1 MGTVTESCKSSNLEN
16 PDSDSCVGLR
26 LWPKSLYYGWVVA
39 GASGSI
45 GFANAA
51 SAISILT
58 IFVVPMSEEFG
69 WGRTEIAGATTA
81 GAILG
86 AALAPFIGRLVDR
99 FGSRLTLVIGGA
111 IIGLSC
117 VYLSAM
123 QTLLGFYLAFTV
135 SRIADQGGVKIGAS
149 VAAGKWF
156 ERYRGRATGLVFLVE
171 TVGVVALAPLTQLV
185 IGQWG
190 WRSAWLMLAAVMFLL
205 GVIPCALW
213 VRRQPEDMGLA
224 VDGDSPPVVRQAH
237 HERTAN
243 DHERT
248 VNDHERTV
256 SDHERAVNDHERTA
270 SVHERTASVHERTAA
285 EHERAA
291 GDGEAPDTE
300 IAVEERSLTLR
311 DAARTPAFWI
321 ALASL
326 FLGSNAVSGPGLH
339 LVPYLTERGL
349 NATAAVGAI
358 SVMATAGAAGAILSG
373 VAADRLS
380 PRWLMAALYLMSAAA
395 LLLLV
400 GTDTLAETY
409 AVVILMG
416 LIGTG
421 INTLAPLMWAANY
434 GRGSLGSIHGVG
446 RASQVMGFAVGPLV
460 SGIAYDS
467 TGTYRGVFLALAGV
481 ALVAA
486 GLMAAARGGHQKRG

>member
-1 MGTVTESCKSSNLEN
+1 M
-16 PDSDSCVGLR
+16 R
-26 LWPKSLYYGWVVA
+26 LWPRSLYYGWVVA

-69 WGRTEIAGATTA
+69 WGRTQIAGATTA

-99 FGSRLTLVIGGA
+99 FGSRLTLVIGGT
-111 IIGLSC
+111 IIGLGC

-135 SRIADQGGVKIGAS
+135 SRIADQGGVKIGTS

-171 TVGVVALAPLTQLV
+171 TVGVIVLAPLTQLV

-224 VDGDSPPVVRQAH
+224 VDGDSPLVVRQAH
-237 HERTAN
+237 HERG
-243 DHERT
+243 
-248 VNDHERTV
+248 VGDHERTV
-256 SDHERAVNDHERTA
+256 SGDERGAADGE
-270 SVHERTASVHERTAA
+270 TAA
-285 EHERAA
+285 AEV
-291 GDGEAPDTE
+291 
-300 IAVEERSLTLR
+300 AVEARSLTLR
-311 DAARTPAFWI
+311 DAARTPAFWV

-339 LVPYLTERGL
+339 LVPYLTEQGL

-358 SVMATAGAAGAILSG
+358 SVMATAGAAGAMIAG
-373 VAADRLS
+373 VAADRVS
-380 PRWLMAALYLMSAAA
+380 PRWLMVALYLAGTAA

-400 GTDTLAETY
+400 NTDTLAETY

-421 INTLAPLMWAANY
+421 VNTLTPLMWAANY
-434 GRGSLGSIHGVG
+434 GRGSLGAIHGVG
-446 RASQVMGFAVGPLV
+446 RASQVLGFAVGPLV

-486 GLMAAARGGHQKRG
+486 GLMAAARTWRSRD

>member
-1 MGTVTESCKSSNLEN
+1 M
-16 PDSDSCVGLR
+16 R

-69 WGRTEIAGATTA
+69 WGRTEIAGATTL

-99 FGSRLTLVIGGA
+99 FGSRLTLVIGGGVIA
-111 IIGLSC
+111 LGC
-117 VYLSAM
+117 VYLSLM
-123 QTLLGFYLAFTV
+123 QTLTGFYVAFTI
-135 SRIADQGGVKIGAS
+135 SRIADQGGVKIGTS

-156 ERYRGRATGLVFLVE
+156 QRYRGRATGLVFLLE
-171 TVGVVALAPLTQLV
+171 TVGVIVLAPLTQLV

-190 WRSAWLMLAAVMFLL
+190 WRSAWLMLAAVMLAL

-224 VDGDSPPVVRQAH
+224 VDGGR
-237 HERTAN
+237 
-243 DHERT
+243 
-248 VNDHERTV
+248 V
-256 SDHERAVNDHERTA
+256 SDSGGVAPGP
-270 SVHERTASVHERTAA
+270 
-285 EHERAA
+285 
-291 GDGEAPDTE
+291 GDAD
-300 IAVEERSLTLR
+300 ADQSLTLR
-311 DAARTPAFWI
+311 DAARTRVFWV
-321 ALASL
+321 ALVSL
-326 FLGSNAVSGPGLH
+326 FLGSNAMAGPGLH

-349 NATAAVGAI
+349 SATAAVGAI
-358 SVMATAGAAGAILSG
+358 SVMATAGAAGAIGSG
-373 VAADRLS
+373 IAADRVS
-380 PRWLMAALYLMSAAA
+380 PRWLMVGLYLLGTAALV
-395 LLLLV
+395 LLV
-400 GTDTLAETY
+400 RTDTLVETY

-421 INTLAPLMWAANY
+421 VNTLAPLMWAANY
-434 GRGSLGSIHGVG
+434 GRGSLGAIHGVG
-446 RASQVMGFAVGPLV
+446 RASQVLGFAFGPLV
-460 SGIAYDS
+460 AGIAYDR
-467 TGTYRGVFLALAGV
+467 TDTYREVFLIMAAV

-486 GLMAAARGGHQKRG
+486 VLMAAARTWGRR

>member
-1 MGTVTESCKSSNLEN
+1 M
-16 PDSDSCVGLR
+16 R
-26 LWPKSLYYGWVVA
+26 LWPRSLYYGWVVA

-58 IFVVPMSEEFG
+58 IFVVPMSDEFG
-69 WGRTEIAGATTA
+69 WGRTEIAGATTL

-99 FGSRLTLVIGGA
+99 FGSRLTLVISGA
-111 IIGLSC
+111 VIGLGC
-117 VYLSAM
+117 VYLSLM
-123 QTLLGFYLAFTV
+123 QTLVGFYLAFTV
-135 SRIADQGGVKIGAS
+135 SRIADQGGVKIGTS

-171 TVGVVALAPLTQLV
+171 TVGVIVLAPLTQLV

-205 GVIPCALW
+205 GVIPCTLW

-224 VDGDSPPVVRQAH
+224 VDGDSPLVVRQAH
-237 HERTAN
+237 
-243 DHERT
+243 
-248 VNDHERTV
+248 HERTV
-256 SDHERAVNDHERTA
+256 SDHERAVSYDGRTVADGETTETA
-270 SVHERTASVHERTAA
+270 SA
-285 EHERAA
+285 EITV
-291 GDGEAPDTE
+291 EA
-300 IAVEERSLTLR
+300 RSLTLR
-311 DAARTPAFWI
+311 EAARTPAFWI

-326 FLGSNAVSGPGLH
+326 FLGSNAMSGPGLH
-339 LVPYLTERGL
+339 MVPYLTERGL

-358 SVMATAGAAGAILSG
+358 SVMATAGAAGAIVSG
-373 VAADRLS
+373 IAADRVS
-380 PRWLMAALYLMSAAA
+380 PRWLMVGLYLSGTAA

-434 GRGSLGSIHGVG
+434 GRGSLGAIHGVG
-446 RASQVMGFAVGPLV
+446 RASQVLGFAVGPLV
-460 SGIAYDS
+460 SGMAYDS
-467 TGTYRGVFLALAGV
+467 TGTYREVFLAFAGV
-481 ALVAA
+481 VLVAA
-486 GLMAAARGGHQKRG
+486 GLMAAARTWGAHPSTGSG

>member
-1 MGTVTESCKSSNLEN
+1 M
-16 PDSDSCVGLR
+16 R

-69 WGRTEIAGATTA
+69 WGRTEIAGATTL

-99 FGSRLTLVIGGA
+99 FGSRLTLVIGGGVIA
-111 IIGLSC
+111 LGC
-117 VYLSAM
+117 VYLSLM
-123 QTLLGFYLAFTV
+123 QTLTGFYVAFTI
-135 SRIADQGGVKIGAS
+135 SRIADQGGVKIGTS

-156 ERYRGRATGLVFLVE
+156 QRYRGRATGLVFLLE
-171 TVGVVALAPLTQLV
+171 TVGVIVLAPLTQLV

-190 WRSAWLMLAAVMFLL
+190 WRSAWLMLAAVMLAL

-224 VDGDSPPVVRQAH
+224 VDGGR
-237 HERTAN
+237 
-243 DHERT
+243 
-248 VNDHERTV
+248 V
-256 SDHERAVNDHERTA
+256 SDSGGVAPGP
-270 SVHERTASVHERTAA
+270 
-285 EHERAA
+285 
-291 GDGEAPDTE
+291 GDAD
-300 IAVEERSLTLR
+300 ADQSLTLR
-311 DAARTPAFWI
+311 DAARTRVFWV
-321 ALASL
+321 ALVSL
-326 FLGSNAVSGPGLH
+326 FLGSNAMAGPGLH

-349 NATAAVGAI
+349 SATAAVGAI
-358 SVMATAGAAGAILSG
+358 SVMATAGAAGAIGSG
-373 VAADRLS
+373 IAADRVS
-380 PRWLMAALYLMSAAA
+380 PRWLMVGLYLLGTAALV
-395 LLLLV
+395 LLV
-400 GTDTLAETY
+400 RTDTLVETY

-421 INTLAPLMWAANY
+421 VNTLAPLLWAANY
-434 GRGSLGSIHGVG
+434 GRGSLGAIHGVG
-446 RASQVMGFAVGPLV
+446 RASQVLGFAFGPLV
-460 SGIAYDS
+460 AGIAYDR
-467 TGTYRGVFLALAGV
+467 TDTYREVFLIMAAV

-486 GLMAAARGGHQKRG
+486 VLMAAARTWRRGRG

>member
-1 MGTVTESCKSSNLEN
+1 MCL
-16 PDSDSCVGLR
+16 PLCVLCSMR
-26 LWPKSLYYGWVVA
+26 LWPRSLYYGWVVA

-58 IFVVPMSEEFG
+58 IFVVPMSDEFG
-69 WGRTEIAGATTA
+69 WGRTEIAGATTL

-99 FGSRLTLVIGGA
+99 FGSRLTLVVGGS
-111 IIGLSC
+111 IIGLGC
-117 VYLSAM
+117 VYLSLM
-123 QTLLGFYLAFTV
+123 QTLVGFYLAFTV

-171 TVGVVALAPLTQLV
+171 TVGVIVLAPLTQLV

-190 WRSAWLMLAAVMFLL
+190 WRSAWLMLAALMFAL

-224 VDGDSPPVVRQAH
+224 VDGDSPLVVRQAH
-237 HERTAN
+237 HERT
-243 DHERT
+243 DSE
-248 VNDHERTV
+248 
-256 SDHERAVNDHERTA
+256 HERAVT
-270 SVHERTASVHERTAA
+270 
-285 EHERAA
+285 EHERVVA
-291 GDGEAPDTE
+291 DGETPGAE
-300 IAVEERSLTLR
+300 VAVAERSLTLR

-339 LVPYLTERGL
+339 LVPYLTARGL
-349 NATAAVGAI
+349 NVAAAVGAI
-358 SVMATAGAAGAILSG
+358 SVMATAGAAGAMLAGI
-373 VAADRLS
+373 AADRWS
-380 PRWLMAALYLMSAAA
+380 PRWLMAGLYLMSATA
-395 LLLLV
+395 LMLLV

-434 GRGSLGSIHGVG
+434 GRGSLGAIHGVG
-446 RASQVMGFAVGPLV
+446 RATQVLGFAVGPLV

-467 TGTYRGVFLALAGV
+467 TGTYREVFLALAGV
-481 ALVAA
+481 AVVAA
-486 GLMAAARGGHQKRG
+486 GLMAAARTWRRP

>member
-1 MGTVTESCKSSNLEN
+1 M
-16 PDSDSCVGLR
+16 R

-69 WGRTEIAGATTA
+69 WGRTEIAGATTL

-99 FGSRLTLVIGGA
+99 FGSRLTLVIGGS
-111 IIGLSC
+111 IIGLGC
-117 VYLSAM
+117 VYLSLM
-123 QTLLGFYLAFTV
+123 QTLLGFYVAFTV
-135 SRIADQGGVKIGAS
+135 SRIADQGGVKIGTS

-171 TVGVVALAPLTQLV
+171 TVGVIVLAPLTQLV

-190 WRSAWLMLAAVMFLL
+190 WRSAWLMLAAAMFLL

-224 VDGDSPPVVRQAH
+224 VDGDSPLGVRQAH
-237 HERTAN
+237 HERT
-243 DHERT
+243 D
-248 VNDHERTV
+248 
-256 SDHERAVNDHERTA
+256 S
-270 SVHERTASVHERTAA
+270 
-285 EHERAA
+285 EHERVV
-291 GDGEAPDTE
+291 TE
-300 IAVEERSLTLR
+300 HERVVTDEETTATEVAVEERSLTLR

-339 LVPYLTERGL
+339 LVPYLTARGL
-349 NATAAVGAI
+349 NVAAAVGAI
-358 SVMATAGAAGAILSG
+358 SVMATAGAAGAMLAGI
-373 VAADRLS
+373 AADRWS
-380 PRWLMAALYLMSAAA
+380 PRWLMAGLYLMSATA

-434 GRGSLGSIHGVG
+434 GRGSLGAIHGVG
-446 RASQVMGFAVGPLV
+446 RATQVLGFAVGPLV

-467 TGTYRGVFLALAGV
+467 TGTYREVFLALAGV

-486 GLMAAARGGHQKRG
+486 GLMAAARTWRRR

>member
-1 MGTVTESCKSSNLEN
+1 M
-16 PDSDSCVGLR
+16 R
-26 LWPKSLYYGWVVA
+26 LWPRTLYYGWVVA

-69 WGRTEIAGATTA
+69 WGRTEIAGATTL

-99 FGSRLTLVIGGA
+99 FGSRLTLVVGGT
-111 IIGLSC
+111 IIGLGC
-117 VYLSAM
+117 VYLSLM
-123 QTLLGFYLAFTV
+123 QTLVGFYIAFTV

-171 TVGVVALAPLTQLV
+171 TVGVIVLAPLTQLV

-224 VDGDSPPVVRQAH
+224 VDGDSPVVVRQAH
-237 HERTAN
+237 HERSVSE
-243 DHERT
+243 HERT
-248 VNDHERTV
+248 I
-256 SDHERAVNDHERTA
+256 SDHERAV
-270 SVHERTASVHERTAA
+270 A
-285 EHERAA
+285 EHERAVA
-291 GDGEAPDTE
+291 DGETPGAE

-339 LVPYLTERGL
+339 LVPYLTARGL
-349 NATAAVGAI
+349 NVAAAVGAI
-358 SVMATAGAAGAILSG
+358 SVMATAGAAGAMLAGI
-373 VAADRLS
+373 AADRWS
-380 PRWLMAALYLMSAAA
+380 PRWLMAGLYLMSAAA
-395 LLLLV
+395 LTLLV
-400 GTDTLAETY
+400 GTDTLVETY

-434 GRGSLGSIHGVG
+434 GRGSLGAIHGVG
-446 RASQVMGFAVGPLV
+446 RATQVLGFAVGPLV

-481 ALVAA
+481 ALVAV
-486 GLMAAARGGHQKRG
+486 GLMAAARTWGARPSTGSG

>member
-1 MGTVTESCKSSNLEN
+1 M
-16 PDSDSCVGLR
+16 R
-26 LWPKSLYYGWVVA
+26 LWPRSLYYGWVVA

-58 IFVVPMSEEFG
+58 IFVVPMSDEFG
-69 WGRTEIAGATTA
+69 WGRTEIAGATTL

-99 FGSRLTLVIGGA
+99 FGSRLTLVVGGS
-111 IIGLSC
+111 IIGLGC
-117 VYLSAM
+117 VYLSLM
-123 QTLLGFYLAFTV
+123 QTLVGFYLAFTV

-171 TVGVVALAPLTQLV
+171 TVGVIVLAPLTQLV

-190 WRSAWLMLAAVMFLL
+190 WRSAWLMLAALMFAL

-224 VDGDSPPVVRQAH
+224 VDGDSPLVVRQAH
-237 HERTAN
+237 HERT
-243 DHERT
+243 DSE
-248 VNDHERTV
+248 
-256 SDHERAVNDHERTA
+256 HERAVT
-270 SVHERTASVHERTAA
+270 
-285 EHERAA
+285 EHERVVA
-291 GDGEAPDTE
+291 DGETPGAE
-300 IAVEERSLTLR
+300 VAVAERSLTLR

-339 LVPYLTERGL
+339 LVPYLTARGL
-349 NATAAVGAI
+349 NVAAAVGAI
-358 SVMATAGAAGAILSG
+358 SVMATAGAAGAMLAGI
-373 VAADRLS
+373 AADRWS
-380 PRWLMAALYLMSAAA
+380 PRWLMAGLYLMSATA
-395 LLLLV
+395 LMLLV

-434 GRGSLGSIHGVG
+434 GRGSLGAIHGVG
-446 RASQVMGFAVGPLV
+446 RATQVLGFAVGPLV
-460 SGIAYDS
+460 SGIAYDT
-467 TGTYRGVFLALAGV
+467 TGTYREVFLALAGV
-481 ALVAA
+481 AVVAA
-486 GLMAAARGGHQKRG
+486 GLMAAARTWRRP

>member
-1 MGTVTESCKSSNLEN
+1 M
-16 PDSDSCVGLR
+16 R

-69 WGRTEIAGATTA
+69 WGRTEIAGATTL

-99 FGSRLTLVIGGA
+99 FGSRLTLVIGGGVIA
-111 IIGLSC
+111 LGC
-117 VYLSAM
+117 VYLSLM
-123 QTLLGFYLAFTV
+123 QTLTGFYVAFTI
-135 SRIADQGGVKIGAS
+135 SRIADQGGVKIGTS

-156 ERYRGRATGLVFLVE
+156 QRYRGRATGLVFLLE
-171 TVGVVALAPLTQLV
+171 TVGVIVLAPLTQLV

-190 WRSAWLMLAAVMFLL
+190 WRSAWLMLAAVMLAL

-224 VDGDSPPVVRQAH
+224 VDGGR
-237 HERTAN
+237 
-243 DHERT
+243 
-248 VNDHERTV
+248 V
-256 SDHERAVNDHERTA
+256 SDSGGV
-270 SVHERTASVHERTAA
+270 VPGP
-285 EHERAA
+285 
-291 GDGEAPDTE
+291 GDAD
-300 IAVEERSLTLR
+300 ADQSLTLR
-311 DAARTPAFWI
+311 DAARTRVFWV
-321 ALASL
+321 ALVSL
-326 FLGSNAVSGPGLH
+326 FLGSNAMAGPGLH

-349 NATAAVGAI
+349 SATAAVGAI
-358 SVMATAGAAGAILSG
+358 SVMATAGAAGAIGSG
-373 VAADRLS
+373 IAADRVS
-380 PRWLMAALYLMSAAA
+380 PRWLMVGLYLLGTAALV
-395 LLLLV
+395 LLV
-400 GTDTLAETY
+400 RTDTLVETY

-421 INTLAPLMWAANY
+421 VNTLAPLMWAANY
-434 GRGSLGSIHGVG
+434 GRGSLGAIHGVG
-446 RASQVMGFAVGPLV
+446 RASQVLGFAFGPLV
-460 SGIAYDS
+460 AGIAYDR
-467 TGTYRGVFLALAGV
+467 TDTYREVFLIMAAV

-486 GLMAAARGGHQKRG
+486 VLMAAARTWRRGRG

>member
-1 MGTVTESCKSSNLEN
+1 MTRW
-16 PDSDSCVGLR
+16 VGMR

-99 FGSRLTLVIGGA
+99 FGARLTLVIGGS
-111 IIGLSC
+111 IIGLGC
-117 VYLSAM
+117 VYLSLM
-123 QTLLGFYLAFTV
+123 QTLLGFYVAFTV
-135 SRIADQGGVKIGAS
+135 SRIADQGGVKIGTS

-171 TVGVVALAPLTQLV
+171 TVGVIALAPLTQLV

-190 WRSAWLMLAAVMFLL
+190 WRSAWLMLAAAMFAL

-224 VDGDSPPVVRQAH
+224 VDGDSPLVVRQVH
-237 HERTAN
+237 
-243 DHERT
+243 
-248 VNDHERTV
+248 HERTV
-256 SDHERAVNDHERTA
+256 SHHEQAVSERDRAV
-270 SVHERTASVHERTAA
+270 A
-285 EHERAA
+285 EHERIVA
-291 GDGEAPDTE
+291 DGETPATE
-300 IAVEERSLTLR
+300 VAAEEQSRTLR

-358 SVMATAGAAGAILSG
+358 SVMATAGAAGAMLSG
-373 VAADRLS
+373 IAADRMS

-395 LLLLV
+395 LALLV

-409 AVVILMG
+409 VVVILMG

-434 GRGSLGSIHGVG
+434 GRGSLGAIHGVG
-446 RASQVMGFAVGPLV
+446 RASQVLGFAVGPLV

-467 TGTYRGVFLALAGV
+467 TGTYREVFLALAGV
-481 ALVAA
+481 ALVSA
-486 GLMAAARGGHQKRG
+486 GLMAAARTWRAHPSTGSG